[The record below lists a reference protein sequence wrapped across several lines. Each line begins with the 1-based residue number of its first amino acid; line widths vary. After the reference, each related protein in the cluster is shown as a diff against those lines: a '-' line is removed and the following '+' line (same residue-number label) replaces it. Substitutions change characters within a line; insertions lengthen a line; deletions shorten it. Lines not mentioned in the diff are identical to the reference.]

1 MFSSICPSYPRR
13 VPEATSPP
21 CLVARAGRKHFPV
34 SRRSPKTN
42 DALLTCGNPHSGQ
55 ERAYALLVQWAKKNV
70 GALVANMT
78 GEARRVA
85 KSPPVPWEEVSQIRH
100 TKYVDS
106 SHSQVK
112 CELYG
117 RSRVWDPG
125 LHCVKHFV
133 KAVSLAIP

>member
-1 MFSSICPSYPRR
+1 METHIRAKKELTLYWSSGP
-13 VPEATSPP
+13 
-21 CLVARAGRKHFPV
+21 
-34 SRRSPKTN
+34 
-42 DALLTCGNPHSGQ
+42 
-55 ERAYALLVQWAKKNV
+55 KKNV

-133 KAVSLAIP
+133 KAV